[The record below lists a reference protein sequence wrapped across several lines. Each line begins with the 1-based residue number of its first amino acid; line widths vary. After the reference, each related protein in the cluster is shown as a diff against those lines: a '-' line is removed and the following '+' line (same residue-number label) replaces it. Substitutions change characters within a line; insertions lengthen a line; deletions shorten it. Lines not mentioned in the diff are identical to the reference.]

1 MGVEVCDRDAGAELS
16 ATPVVERL
24 VAAAAPEGWWLA
36 SCRLQAISK
45 RAEKLV
51 AVYRVVLRDDTAGG
65 MRAGVVLAHLHG
77 PRRGERSHAVLGLL
91 REAGLA
97 APAALRVPR
106 PYGYDA
112 ATGLV
117 VHELPPG
124 PTLLDHLVGGD
135 DRVLRAAGEV
145 GRWIA
150 RLQMLD
156 VELPPPAQ
164 ERAEPVIG
172 DAVERLATAYPED
185 AARLR
190 ALGERVA
197 EALASGAQA
206 PVLSQGAL
214 RPDDVVVDGREVTVV
229 DVDRAGLREP
239 GFDVGRT
246 VAHLLIASGFR
257 LGDMRPGMRAAAEL
271 WRRYEASGP
280 ATWRRVRTH
289 AAAGFVFSL
298 HEQLCVASTERDEL
312 LVLWP
317 RLADS
322 CLESDGAADLAAR
335 LRRW

>member
-1 MGVEVCDRDAGAELS
+1 VEVCDRDARAELS

-24 VAAAAPEGWWLA
+24 VAAAAPEGWSLA

-51 AVYRVVLRDDTAGG
+51 AVYRVVLRTDTAGG
-65 MRAGVVLAHLHG
+65 MRAGMVLAHLHG
-77 PRRGERSHAVLGLL
+77 PRRGERPHAVLGLL

-97 APAALRVPR
+97 PPAALRVPR

-124 PTLLDHLVGGD
+124 PTLLDHLIGRDEGVS
-135 DRVLRAAGEV
+135 RAAGEV
-145 GRWIA
+145 GGWIA
-150 RLQMLD
+150 RAQMLD
-156 VELPPPAQ
+156 VELPPPAG
-164 ERAEPVIG
+164 EPSEPALG
-172 DAVERLATAYPED
+172 DAVARLAAAYPED

-190 ALGERVA
+190 ALGERIGS
-197 EALASGAQA
+197 ALASGEQA
-206 PVLSQGAL
+206 PVLSQGGL
-214 RPDDVVVDGREVTVV
+214 RPEDVVVDGREVTVV
-229 DVDRAGLREP
+229 DVDRVALREP

-246 VAHLLIASGFR
+246 AAHLLIASGFR
-257 LGDMRPGMRAAAEL
+257 LGDMRPGMRAAASL
-271 WRRYEASGP
+271 WGRYEASGP
-280 ATWRRVRTH
+280 ATWRRVRAH
-289 AAAGFVFSL
+289 AAAAFVLSL
-298 HEQLCVASTERDEL
+298 HEQLCVAATERDEL

-322 CLESDGAADLAAR
+322 CLESDGAADLARR